1 MVDLFSVALTSI
13 ISNEVLSSAISSIG
27 TISTIGSLLDLL
39 SSKFRKESLQ
49 DQMIICLDESLEEA
63 CKQLG
68 WEYDSLA
75 FSQDFDS
82 QSFLK
87 WKDSVMTK
95 SDLIRFFG
103 ALTGMQIDDNA
114 ADVFIQ
120 CFDRSI
126 ANKPEL
132 QRYINILKNQYNIE
146 NGRKMELRK
155 NYKDRIIAFVDILG
169 FKNLVEKS
177 VRNIYSFQQILDSL
191 DEFRQLKKNAEDQG
205 YIDDVKV
212 TTFSDSF
219 VISYPAEKVGVDGL
233 SFILL
238 DL

>member
-132 QRYINILKNQYNIE
+132 QRYINFLKNQYNIE
-146 NGRKMELRK
+146 NGREFGNKLHEER
-155 NYKDRIIAFVDILG
+155 
-169 FKNLVEKS
+169 VEY
-177 VRNIYSFQQILDSL
+177 I
-191 DEFRQLKKNAEDQG
+191 KKN
-205 YIDDVKV
+205 K
-212 TTFSDSF
+212 
-219 VISYPAEKVGVDGL
+219 
-233 SFILL
+233 
-238 DL
+238 